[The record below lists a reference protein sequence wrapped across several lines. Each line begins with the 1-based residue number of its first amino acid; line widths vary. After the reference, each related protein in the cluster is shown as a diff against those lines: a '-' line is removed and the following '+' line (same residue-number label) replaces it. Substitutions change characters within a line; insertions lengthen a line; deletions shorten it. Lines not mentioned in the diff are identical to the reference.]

1 VGHITNSLDIPTARV
16 FLPALER
23 SRYKAFRG
31 GRGSGKSHFVAE
43 NAVELCVDH
52 PCLRI
57 VCIREVQK
65 TLKESM
71 KMLIE
76 DKVEKLGLSSMFDC
90 QSTQTITPGGGT
102 IIYQGMQD
110 HNAESIKSLEGFD
123 IAIIEEARTLS
134 QRSLELLR
142 PTIRSGK
149 HMSEIWAIWNPYS
162 VTDPIDKFFR
172 GPNPPPDT
180 IHIVANWNDNPF
192 FPDVLEQERLYDKE
206 HNPDRYNH
214 IWEGGYAPQ
223 AVGAIFHMQD
233 FHQWRRHEIPDLKR
247 ILVSVDHAISAEAG
261 SDEHGIMVG
270 GIGDDGRG
278 YILEDAT
285 TTGSPSKWAK
295 RVIDR
300 FDWWQADAVVIER
313 NQGGDLVR
321 RNIETERPTLP
332 IIEVNATRGKHVRAE
347 PISSLYKNGKISHV
361 GSFPELERQYCEITN
376 AGYEGDGSPDRAD
389 AAVWLLTELFGG
401 IIYNRPQRKVVE
413 VKRPVVSPGGWMG

>member
-1 VGHITNSLDIPTARV
+1 MTALEIPTARV
-16 FLPALER
+16 FLPALQP
-23 SRYKAFRG
+23 SRYKGFYG

-43 NAVELCVDH
+43 RAVDLCVDH
-52 PCLRI
+52 PGLRI

-76 DKVEKLGLSSMFDC
+76 DKVEKLGFTNMFDC
-90 QSTQTITPGGGT
+90 QAAQTVTPGGGVV
-102 IIYQGMQD
+102 IYQGMQD
-110 HNAESIKSLEGFD
+110 HNAESIKSLEAFD

-134 QRSLELLR
+134 KRSLELLR
-142 PTIRSGK
+142 PTIRSGR
-149 HMSEIWAIWNPYS
+149 HFSEIWAIWNPYS
-162 VTDPIDKFFR
+162 ATDPIDKFFR
-172 GPNPPPDT
+172 GLTPPPDS
-180 IHIVANWNDNPF
+180 ILIKANWSDNPF

-206 HNPDRYNH
+206 HNPDRYDH

-233 FHQWRRHEIPDLKR
+233 FHENRRADVPDLKR
-247 ILVSVDHAISAEAG
+247 ILIAVDHAISNEEG

-270 GIGDDGRG
+270 GLGTDGRG
-278 YILEDAT
+278 YLLEDASMR
-285 TTGSPSKWAK
+285 GDPAKWAR
-295 RVIDR
+295 RVVDR

-321 RNIETERPTLP
+321 RNLETERPSLP

-347 PISSLYKNGKISHV
+347 PIASLYKNGKVSHV
-361 GSFPELERQYCEITN
+361 GTFPELEKQYCEITN

-389 AAVWLLTELFGG
+389 AAVWLLTELFNG
-401 IIYNRPQRKVVE
+401 IIYNRPQRKIVDVPR
-413 VKRPVVSPGGWMG
+413 VTHGAGGWMG